1 MQINS
6 VTASPVWKYSS
17 NEKGKTSQTAQN
29 QKYLIFDSTPEEV
42 VSKYNINQISEEEY
56 SQMTRELWL
65 NKNEESKQLGRALIG
80 NQLMD
85 DPTTNFSATDGQ
97 NMLCFAKDGS
107 GANVLDAVLEKYKQQ
122 LSLNSDSASTYLKL
136 YQTLW
141 DLSEK

>member
-6 VTASPVWKYSS
+6 VAASPVWKYSLS
-17 NEKGKTSQTAQN
+17 EKGKTSQTAQN

-56 SQMTRELWL
+56 GKMTRELWL

-80 NQLMD
+80 NQMMD
-85 DPTTNFSATDGQ
+85 DPATNFSATDGQ
-97 NMLCFAKDGS
+97 NMLCFSKDGS
-107 GANVLDAVLEKYKQQ
+107 GENVLDAILEKYKQQ
-122 LSLNSDSASTYLKL
+122 LALDSGSASTYLKL

-141 DLSEK
+141 GLSKK